1 VYIRRD
7 AAHRLCPRQAFVSR
21 NPMSNPFGALRSRY
35 DRITIST
42 VHVAFALSLLLHLAA
57 LWEWPMKIRM
67 RSSEDVRMGEQGGTL
82 AVRLAMPPTPP
93 APPAPSADVPPMPE
107 RRLVMPKSAPKSAA
121 PPPSAAPRL
130 LAVERQARSAAVA
143 PPPPRPTEA
152 ERPAAGDDL
161 AAYIE
166 ARRRSREP
174 SPATQPSPA
183 AAPSAPAESEQARQN
198 REAAA
203 RLGFSATP
211 TFGSN
216 KNLGGGMFQV
226 RRVNIERAELAFYGW
241 NKFINRISLQVF
253 EVPRGSN
260 PSTQIAVVRK
270 IIEIIREQESDKFI
284 WESLRL
290 RREITLS
297 ARPADNAGLEAFMME
312 EFFSEARLR

>member
-1 VYIRRD
+1 
-7 AAHRLCPRQAFVSR
+7 
-21 NPMSNPFGALRSRY
+21 MSNPFGALRSRY

-42 VHVAFALSLLLHLAA
+42 IHVAFALSLLLHLIA
-57 LWEWPMKIRM
+57 LWNWSSKIRM
-67 RSSEDVRMGEQGGTL
+67 RTSEDMRMGEQAGTL
-82 AVRLAMPPTPP
+82 AVRIALPTPPTPP
-93 APPAPSADVPPMPE
+93 PRPAPSAESPPVPE
-107 RRLVMPKSAPKSAA
+107 RRLVMPKSASRS
-121 PPPSAAPRL
+121 PPPSAPRL
-130 LAVERQARSAAVA
+130 LAVERQGRSAVA
-143 PPPPRPTEA
+143 TPPPRPSEA
-152 ERPAAGDDL
+152 PRPAAGEDL
-161 AAYIE
+161 ASYIE
-166 ARRRSREP
+166 ARRRSRETA
-174 SPATQPSPA
+174 PAAQPSPPA
-183 AAPSAPAESEQARQN
+183 QPGPPAESEQARLN

-226 RRVNIERAELAFYGW
+226 RNVNLERAELAFYGW

-260 PSTQIAVVRK
+260 PNTQIAVVRK

-290 RREITLS
+290 RRDVTLS

-312 EFFSEARLR
+312 EFFSDGRLR